1 MLQFLFSVSSSV
13 VVTDLTSP
21 IYHGFQGTQHLFSTF
36 LSNVWFGSMTVAGYY
51 RTNFVNGESFTRHPR
66 YCLVFKVNIESF
78 TRPLT
83 KRFLKRVVDFLIMP
97 T

>member
-1 MLQFLFSVSSSV
+1 
-13 VVTDLTSP
+13 
-21 IYHGFQGTQHLFSTF
+21 
-36 LSNVWFGSMTVAGYY
+36 MTVAGYY

-66 YCLVFKVNIESF
+66 YCLVFNVNIESF

-83 KRFLKRVVDFLIMP
+83 ERFLKRVVDFLIMP